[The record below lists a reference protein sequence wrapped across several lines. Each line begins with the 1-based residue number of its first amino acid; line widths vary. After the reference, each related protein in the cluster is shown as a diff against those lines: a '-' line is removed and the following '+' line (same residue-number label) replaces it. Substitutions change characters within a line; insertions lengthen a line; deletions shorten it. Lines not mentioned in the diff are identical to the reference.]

1 MSFYQQVFL
10 ELLLAAG
17 AALAVGN
24 AYALFRRRRDRRQAR
39 ALART
44 APRAPRQRAPKEQE
58 PSRELAQAPIG
69 RSLLYIAIGLVA
81 FTWALA
87 TLIA

>member
-17 AALAVGN
+17 AALAIGN
-24 AYALFRRRRDRRQAR
+24 VYALARRRRDRADAR
-39 ALART
+39 ELART
-44 APRAPRQRAPKEQE
+44 APRAPRQRAPKGHE
-58 PSRELAQAPIG
+58 PEVLLAQAPVG
-69 RSLLYIAIGLVA
+69 RSLLYIVIGLVA

-87 TLIA
+87 TLVA

>member
-17 AALAVGN
+17 AALVVGN
-24 AYALFRRRRDRRQAR
+24 GYALVRRRRDRRQAR
-39 ALART
+39 ELVRT
-44 APRAPRQRAPKEQE
+44 APRAPRQRAPRNLEPTQE
-58 PSRELAQAPIG
+58 LVQAPIG

-87 TLIA
+87 TLVA